1 MTLER
6 PSDPARLL
14 ETSPLAKE
22 RATTQTPV
30 TRDGS
35 ETGPDALLPNE
46 QGGGWLEERIQLS
59 ALQHK
64 YGRKAFPVHST
75 FFLGEIAAI
84 CFLILVITGIYLG
97 LIYTPSI
104 TEITVAGQKLPEAF
118 ASVQLIES
126 IPAANLI
133 RNVHHW
139 AAHVMI
145 ATILLHAL
153 RVFFTGTYRK
163 PRELIWVLGVVLLG
177 LTLAAGF
184 VGYALP
190 WDAFAV
196 TATGIGFGLARSI
209 PVIGQFLADVFFGGA
224 FPSLGS
230 LPRLYT
236 IHVVIIPLAIL
247 GALGLHLLLVLKQK
261 HSMPGYAKEIAEPGR
276 VLGISLWPYHALLAA
291 ELVFLMLGALS
302 VLAAFVPVHPLAAYG
317 PPTAET
323 PSVKPDWYL
332 LWIFGFLKLLPAGI
346 GFKLGAVT
354 IGPDFL
360 GGVLFPGLLFG
371 AMTLAPWLDR
381 TNRRVVGTF
390 EYLQPPTEAPLR
402 LSLGVGVLSFIGMLL
417 FASYYDQVGLTLGQI
432 WLLTL
437 GIPVLIVASIFGVL
451 FRRKRTHASFD
462 PISQS

>member
-1 MTLER
+1 M
-6 PSDPARLL
+6 L
-14 ETSPLAKE
+14 ETKPTAP
-22 RATTQTPV
+22 APTTRNGEMAASSGV
-30 TRDGS
+30 
-35 ETGPDALLPNE
+35 
-46 QGGGWLEERIQLS
+46 GWLEERLQLS
-59 ALQHK
+59 ALYEK

-84 CFLILVITGIYLG
+84 SFLILVITGIYMG

-145 ATILLHAL
+145 ATILLHAF

-163 PRELIWVLGVVLLG
+163 PRELTWVLGVVLFG

-209 PVIGQFLADVFFGGA
+209 PVIGQVLADLFFGGA
-224 FPSLGS
+224 FPTLGS

-236 IHVVIIPLAIL
+236 IHVVIIPLSIL
-247 GALGLHLLLVLKQK
+247 GVLGLHLLLVLKQK
-261 HSMPGYAKEIAEPGR
+261 HSMAGYAKPLAEPGR
-276 VLGISLWPYHALLAA
+276 VLGISLWPYHALLAG
-291 ELVFLMLGALS
+291 ELLFLMLGGLS
-302 VLAAFVPVHPLAAYG
+302 LLAAFVPVHPLAAYG

-332 LWIFGFLKLLPAGI
+332 LWIFGFLKLIPAGVGI
-346 GFKLGAVT
+346 SLGGVT
-354 IGPDFL
+354 IGPEFL
-360 GGVLFPGLLFG
+360 GGVLFPGFVFG
-371 AMTLAPWLDR
+371 AMTLVPWLDR
-381 TNRRVVGTF
+381 TNRRVLGRF
-390 EYLQPPTEAPLR
+390 EYLQPPTEAPVR
-402 LSLGVGVLSFIGMLL
+402 LSIGVGALSFIGMLL
-417 FASYYDQVGLTLGQI
+417 FASYYDQVGLTLGEI

-437 GIPVLIVASIFGVL
+437 GIPILIAAAVLTVL
-451 FRRKRTHASFD
+451 LRRNRAPAKFD
-462 PISQS
+462 PTSHE